1 MIKSCR
7 QSPKEAI
14 NMGQQKYYKGYR
26 VGISSK
32 FREEFRERVSVEI
45 QVGFY

>member
-1 MIKSCR
+1 MIKSFR